1 MPSFIAWNVNSLK
14 NIVRNDNFH
23 AFIKKESPTILGL
36 GETKLNG
43 SPKEEEFLQTLDA
56 EFPEYPYKYYNTSK
70 ARKGYAGTAIW
81 SKVEP
86 IAVQYDTHQE
96 DHEHSQEGR
105 VITLEFPKFY
115 VVHVYTPNAGQ
126 DLKRHP
132 YRVNDWDPDF
142 HRFITKLEKKKPVI
156 IGGDLNVAHQD
167 IDIFKPETHHQS
179 AGFTDE
185 ERANFATLLEDMV
198 DTYREKHP
206 EKQVFT
212 YWTYLYKART
222 HNKGWRIDYWLVSKS
237 LAKKIKEAT
246 VYSDQLG
253 SDHCPV
259 GLVL

>member
-86 IAVQYDTHQE
+86 ISVQYDTHTQ

-132 YRVNDWDPDF
+132 YRVDEWDPDF
-142 HRFITKLEKKKPVI
+142 HRFLKKLEKKKPVI
-156 IGGDLNVAHQD
+156 IGGDLNVAHED
-167 IDIFKPETHHQS
+167 IDIFKPDTHHQS

-185 ERANFATLLEDMV
+185 ERANFATLLEDFV
-198 DTYREKHP
+198 DTFRHKHP
-206 EKQVFT
+206 QQQVFT
-212 YWTYLYKART
+212 YWTYLFKARQ
-222 HNKGWRIDYWLVSKS
+222 HNRGWRIDYWLVSNS

>member
-1 MPSFIAWNVNSLK
+1 MPEFIAWNVNSLK

-23 AFIKKESPTILGL
+23 AFVKKESPTILGL

-43 SPKEEEFLQTLDA
+43 SPKEQEFLQTLDA
-56 EFPEYPYKYYNTSK
+56 EFPEYPYKFYNTSK

-86 IAVQYDTHQE
+86 IGIQYDTHPE
-96 DHEHSQEGR
+96 THEHSQEGR
-105 VITLEFPKFY
+105 VITLEFPKYY

-126 DLKRHP
+126 DLKRLG
-132 YRVNDWDPDF
+132 YRTNHWDPDF
-142 HRFITKLEKKKPVI
+142 HRFIHKLEKKKPVI
-156 IGGDLNVAHQD
+156 LGGDLNVAHQD

-179 AGFTDE
+179 AGFTDD
-185 ERANFATLLEDMV
+185 ERANFSVLLEDMV
-198 DTYREKHP
+198 DTFRLKNP
-206 EKQVFT
+206 EKQVYT
-212 YWTYLYKART
+212 YWTYLFKART

-237 LAKKIKEAT
+237 LAKKVKEAIIF
-246 VYSDQLG
+246 DNQMG

>member
-14 NIVRNDNFH
+14 NIVKNDNFH

-43 SPKEEEFLQTLDA
+43 SDKDDAILKSLDA
-56 EFPEYPYKYYNTSK
+56 DFPEYPYKYYNTSK

-86 IAVQYDTHQE
+86 ISVIYDTHHQ

-126 DLKRHP
+126 DLKRHG
-132 YRVNDWDPDF
+132 YRTNQWDPDF
-142 HRFITKLEKKKPVI
+142 HRFINKLEKKKPVI
-156 IGGDLNVAHQD
+156 LGGDLNVAHQD

-185 ERANFATLLEDMV
+185 ERANFSVLLEDMV
-198 DTYREKHP
+198 DTFRLKNPQE
-206 EKQVFT
+206 QAFT
-212 YWTYLYKART
+212 YWTYLFKARQ
-222 HNKGWRIDYWLVSKS
+222 HNRGWRIDYWLVSKS
-237 LAKKIKEAT
+237 LAKKVKEA
-246 VYSDQLG
+246 VIFSDQMG

-259 GLVL
+259 GLIL